1 MGIKELE
8 LNEFNRADI
17 IAGKIQQIR
26 ANIKALE
33 EEYPRQRTRGEAY
46 QKRRNQYLRMMKQYT
61 DEFVKLISLRD
72 LYKVIIPLTTVPL
85 TTAEPRVMYIYH
97 LKESEIRYLLNRLGI
112 LSYKIVKIETSET
125 LDLHLVK

>member
-1 MGIKELE
+1 MGIEERE

-72 LYKVIIPLTTVPL
+72 LYKVIIPR
-85 TTAEPRVMYIYH
+85 TTAKPRVMYIYH

-125 LDLHLVK
+125 LDLHLIK

>member
-1 MGIKELE
+1 MGIEERE
-8 LNEFNRADI
+8 LNEFNRTDI

-26 ANIKALE
+26 ANIKALD

-72 LYKVIIPLTTVPL
+72 LYKVIIPR
-85 TTAEPRVMYIYH
+85 TTAESRVIYIYH

-112 LSYKIVKIETSET
+112 LSYRIVKIETSET
-125 LDLHLVK
+125 LDLHLIK

>member
-1 MGIKELE
+1 MGIEERE

-72 LYKVIIPLTTVPL
+72 LYKVIIPR
-85 TTAEPRVMYIYH
+85 TTAEPRKMYIYH

>member
-1 MGIKELE
+1 MGIEERE
-8 LNEFNRADI
+8 LNEFNQADI

-72 LYKVIIPLTTVPL
+72 LYKVIIPR
-85 TTAEPRVMYIYH
+85 TTAKSRVMYIYH

-112 LSYKIVKIETSET
+112 LSYRIVKIETSET

>member
-8 LNEFNRADI
+8 LNEFNLADI

-72 LYKVIIPLTTVPL
+72 LYKVIIPRTT
-85 TTAEPRVMYIYH
+85 TEPRVMYIYH

>member
-1 MGIKELE
+1 MGIEERE

-33 EEYPRQRTRGEAY
+33 EEYPRQRIRGEAY

-72 LYKVIIPLTTVPL
+72 LCKVIIPR